1 MDEGNAFF
9 GRATFEKIIFP
20 GQTVSLLLNLVSL
33 RWSFLDRKKKG
44 IQQVTESL
52 DFSADRESPIN
63 ILVIVWHIGGYV
75 MYW

>member
-44 IQQVTESL
+44 GGDPTGDRIFGSSVQIGSL
-52 DFSADRESPIN
+52 PSI
-63 ILVIVWHIGGYV
+63 Y
-75 MYW
+75 